1 MINQLFIAINII
13 LLITICYSSTIEDDM
28 FGEEIDRIISE
39 MSAQDDSY
47 GLDEFGQISSINKV
61 SNMVPNM
68 VKELY
73 TIKEIDSFIEVC
85 SF

>member
-13 LLITICYSSTIEDDM
+13 LLITICYSSAIEDDM

>member
-1 MINQLFIAINII
+1 MINQLFIAIIII
-13 LLITICYSSTIEDDM
+13 LSITLCYSSTTEDDM

>member
-1 MINQLFIAINII
+1 MINQLFIAIIII
-13 LLITICYSSTIEDDM
+13 LSITLCYSSTTEDDM

-61 SNMVPNM
+61 SNMVPYM

>member
-1 MINQLFIAINII
+1 MINQLVIAINII